1 MKRFFIK
8 FWWAFPILLTVSP
21 LMLMLSTSFFYHLD
35 WCAKVPMLILYVS
48 VFLLT
53 LILLIVSWVVL
64 LKNNQWWKFLVSL
77 ITSILIICVLWIMGC
92 SFCVIDYPKNLKKS
106 SAIQNN
112 SVSLSSV
119 SLRELNNQ
127 EITLL

>member
-35 WCAKVPMLILYVS
+35 WCAKVPMLILYVF

-64 LKNNQWWKFLVSL
+64 LPLMKG
-77 ITSILIICVLWIMGC
+77 IDEC
-92 SFCVIDYPKNLKKS
+92 SYEEFQYALSVGVTARALHKVCNALAQIQLKS
-106 SAIQNN
+106 C
-112 SVSLSSV
+112 
-119 SLRELNNQ
+119 RRR
-127 EITLL
+127 T